1 MTHAGTS
8 SVLHSPCT
16 RCHLRGTEAHGDV
29 CSACRILHCTST
41 SSDLRSATTL
51 GNVRQGAVYR
61 IWSTAH
67 VRGSRCDERCTA
79 GRGSRHPTRTQ
90 WNNSSSPF
98 TERLRSN
105 MPWRLR
111 LSNAAEVL
119 VEYAVEP
126 GLHEYAQ
133 EPPLQEFAQQEYAE
147 QEPVL
152 AYRRDLRRASG
163 LCMVHR

>member
-1 MTHAGTS
+1 MTYAAPQH
-8 SVLHSPCT
+8 SVTYCAVPSI
-16 RCHLRGTEAHGDV
+16 AHGAPLTYAAPAVTNVAQLAD
-29 CSACRILHCTST
+29 APA
-41 SSDLRSATTL
+41 SDPY
-51 GNVRQGAVYR
+51 AVEQQQQSFHGEAPIEY
-61 IWSTAH
+61 A
-67 VRGSRCDERCTA
+67 VEA
-79 GRGSRHPTRTQ
+79 PT
-90 WNNSSSPF
+90 
-98 TERLRSN
+98 EY
-105 MPWRLR
+105 
-111 LSNAAEVL
+111 AAEVL